1 MQDFINTPRIFNSG
15 MGYPG
20 APVGVIYGD
29 IKSTEFEIAVSD
41 STLKRLD
48 YVEADHNGVRVLALV
63 EKVTRESGL
72 SYEQALSGH
81 GTEDSGKLSAHV
93 RVIGYKDQ
101 NGRVQVPRTPFP
113 AGGTV
118 RLADEGI
125 VTSILGL
132 EGGRQ
137 GAYIG
142 KVKGLDIPVHLNLNT
157 LAQKHLSVLAKTGA
171 GKSYTVGVILE
182 EFLAHKV
189 PLVILD
195 PHGEY
200 GSLRHPNMED
210 KELDAMVR
218 FGIKPRSFQ
227 KQIREFAV
235 DTTLNPDAD
244 RLVLDGVNLEARE
257 IADIL
262 PAKLSGGQVG
272 VLYQAVKDVS
282 DHNPSYTIQDII
294 DIVNINKSN
303 AKWNVLNAL
312 DSLQS
317 THLFGIKGTPLKELV
332 KPGQCTIINL
342 KGVAPDI
349 QEVVAGRITN
359 MLWEARK
366 RNEIPAHILVVEEAH
381 NFCPERGVGTAV
393 SGPVLRTVASEGRKF
408 GMGLV
413 IISQRPAKIDK
424 NVLSQCNTQVVLKV
438 TNPNDLKAIVSSV
451 EGITGETANE
461 IQRLSVGVALVAGGG
476 LAQPVLVDV
485 RPRVT
490 RHGGASIDVLG
501 KQKPTTRAAQSQEAP
516 APIRLAKVTPEEIYG
531 IEAPEMEILPAP
543 KRVSKTADPVAEI
556 LAKPRSMRDQVAE
569 NLVRAPVMVPK
580 PAPNRVTKPATST
593 PIEPIKKVL
602 SPEIIVNAHRV
613 ARRAGLVGSDDPNRT
628 KTLLQDVALRQSKS
642 QDYYLHFYADIGI
655 KACHAEAPACIRCP
669 LRAECTFHKQLQDER
684 SKART
689 GIKRLWTR

>member
-1 MQDFINTPRIFNSG
+1 

-29 IKSTEFEIAVSD
+29 VKSTEFDLAVSD
-41 STLKRLD
+41 PTLKRLD
-48 YVEADHNGVRVLALV
+48 YVETDHNGSRVLALV
-63 EKVTRESGL
+63 ETVTRESGL
-72 SYEQALSGH
+72 SYEDALSGQ
-81 GTEDSGKLSAHV
+81 GREDSGKLSAHV
-93 RVIGYKDQ
+93 RVIGYKDGA
-101 NGRVQVPRTPFP
+101 GRVQVPRTPFP

-132 EGGRQ
+132 EGGKK
-137 GAYIG
+137 GAFIG
-142 KVKGLDIPVHLNLNT
+142 KVKGLDVPVHLNLNT

-200 GSLRHPNMED
+200 GSLRYPNMED

-218 FGIKPRSFQ
+218 YGVKPKSFQ
-227 KQIREFAV
+227 NQIQEYAV
-235 DTTLNPDAD
+235 DVNLNPDAE
-244 RLVLDGVNLEARE
+244 RLRLDGVNLTARE
-257 IADIL
+257 ITEIL

-272 VLYQAVKDVS
+272 VLHQAVKDVS

-312 DSLQS
+312 DSLQG
-317 THLFGIKGTPLKELV
+317 TGLFAIKGTPLKDLV
-332 KPGQCTIINL
+332 KPGKCTIINL

-381 NFCPERGVGTAV
+381 NFCPERGVGSAV

-413 IISQRPAKIDK
+413 IVSQRPAKIDK
-424 NVLSQCNTQVVLKV
+424 NVLSQCNTQVVLKI

-451 EGITGETANE
+451 EGITSETANE
-461 IQRLSVGVALVAGGG
+461 IQRLSVGVCMVAGGG

-490 RHGGASIDVLG
+490 RHGGASIDVLAG
-501 KQKPTTRAAQSQEAP
+501 QKQQLSKARKQQDEE
-516 APIRLAKVTPEEIYG
+516 PIRLAKVRPEEIYNV
-531 IEAPEMEILPAP
+531 EAPEAEILPEP
-543 KRVSKTADPVAEI
+543 KKATKHRDPVADI
-556 LAKPRSMRDQVAE
+556 VASKKPAGKSAGKPVSAAKLTPKTQQT
-569 NLVRAPVMVPK
+569 PPPK
-580 PAPNRVTKPATST
+580 PAPVAKKTVTT
-593 PIEPIKKVL
+593 EV
-602 SPEIIVNAHRV
+602 IVNAHRV
-613 ARRAGLVGSDDPNRT
+613 ARRAGLVGSDDPNKT
-628 KTLLQDVALRQSKS
+628 KTLLQDVALRQNKQ
-642 QDYYLHFYADIGI
+642 QDYYLHHYAEIGI
-655 KACHAEAPACIRCP
+655 SACHAESPTCIRCP
-669 LRAECTFHKQLQDER
+669 LRDSCTFHKQLQAER
-684 SKART
+684 QKART